1 MADLKEQ
8 IAEFVK
14 AADEVSAA
22 YWERQKFTFAKP
34 TQHRAD
40 FISDK
45 WVRVVANHWRL
56 HMEVFEFRVFGITTK
71 IETPNMRVVF
81 WILKSLAASGEA
93 IQVLREGHWIDLEI
107 AKVET
112 KKKRAA

>member
-1 MADLKEQ
+1 MLD
-8 IAEFVK
+8 I
-14 AADEVSAA
+14 
-22 YWERQKFTFAKP
+22 R
-34 TQHRAD
+34 
-40 FISDK
+40 
-45 WVRVVANHWRL
+45 WRL